1 MTRRAS
7 LDPGELVRAM
17 LAAARERLGDHWADV
32 KDYAETAV
40 RNLVQTMR
48 MIERLDREGRV
59 TRRQARLLLE
69 IQKNTA
75 RTVLLTIEGL
85 GVLTAEQALDA
96 ALGAVKDAVN
106 RTIGWRL
113 L

>member
-1 MTRRAS
+1 MP
-7 LDPGELVRAM
+7 LDPGDLVRSM
-17 LAAARERLGDHWADV
+17 LEAARESLGDSWADV
-32 KDYAETAV
+32 KDYAQTAV
-40 RNLVQTMR
+40 RNLVETMR

-59 TRRQARLLLE
+59 TRKQARLLLE

-85 GVLTAEQALDA
+85 GVLAAERALAA

-106 RTIGWRL
+106 KAIGWRL